1 MPGGKKMFAT
11 EIKEHLVND
20 LIPFWQGL
28 KDEENGGFYGYLS
41 YDLKLDKKAVKGCIL
56 NSPDPLVLF

>member
-28 KDEENGGFYGYLS
+28 KDEEKRRILRIF
-41 YDLKLDKKAVKGCIL
+41 KL
-56 NSPDPLVLF
+56 

>member
-1 MPGGKKMFAT
+1 MFAT

-41 YDLKLDKKAVKGCIL
+41 YDLKLDKKAVKDA
-56 NSPDPLVLF
+56 S